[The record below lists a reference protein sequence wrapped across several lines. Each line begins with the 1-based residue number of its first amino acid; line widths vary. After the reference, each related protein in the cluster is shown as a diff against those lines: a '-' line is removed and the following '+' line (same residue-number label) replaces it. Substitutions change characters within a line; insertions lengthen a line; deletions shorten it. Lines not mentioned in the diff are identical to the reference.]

1 LLASAGQRFA
11 PCRKHALMVSDASSA
26 VHVQAPASR
35 IFVSQLGV
43 LGQPVLIAFNAA
55 DTAIA
60 LETKT
65 DEHLVR
71 TLGTLRS
78 AAGSNCCAA
87 AHGASCAEKL

>member
-1 LLASAGQRFA
+1 
-11 PCRKHALMVSDASSA
+11 MVCKSSPLSR
-26 VHVQAPASR
+26 VQAPASR

-71 TLGTLRS
+71 CTPCLQSTRVAFPARSLTL
-78 AAGSNCCAA
+78 AVI
-87 AHGASCAEKL
+87 

>member
-1 LLASAGQRFA
+1 
-11 PCRKHALMVSDASSA
+11 
-26 VHVQAPASR
+26 VQAPASR

-60 LETKT
+60 LESKT

-71 TLGTLRS
+71 T
-78 AAGSNCCAA
+78 C
-87 AHGASCAEKL
+87 

>member
-1 LLASAGQRFA
+1 MSQVCYDDALIAPSA
-11 PCRKHALMVSDASSA
+11 PC
-26 VHVQAPASR
+26 VQAPASR

-71 TLGTLRS
+71 TLCTLRS
-78 AAGSNCCAA
+78 AARMICCAA
-87 AHGASCAEKL
+87 ARSSLWVVVSP